1 MWSINLKLQEKWEDF
16 QFTFR
21 SHLILWKDDTD
32 TVPITILDVDGYP
45 GYDVTTASDQ
55 MDT

>member
-1 MWSINLKLQEKWEDF
+1 MWSINLKLQKKWEDF

-21 SHLILWKDDTD
+21 SHLILWKDDTH